1 MLDQHASL
9 MLITNIGL
17 ELESTRGTRLIRLR
31 AVDGYA
37 SDITRYSIDPSYN
50 PHSYSPLV
58 LQPTFDLW
66 PWADLAQNLI
76 SSSTPGGASMYQ
88 VWWKSTQGF
97 LRFRVNEVK
106 IAYWDQVHCPLTLG
120 GSRPKSNQFIYSR
133 GCTPSILRPSLTLG
147 GSRPKSN
154 QFIYSRGCTPVPS
167 LMKIHP
173 EVLRFR
179 VNEVKIAYLI
189 RPSSLTFDLWHWA
202 DLAQNLI
209 SSSTPGGAP
218 LYLVWWKSTQGFL
231 IFRVNEVKIA
241 YLDQVHWHWP
251 LTLDRSRPKS
261 NQFIYSQ
268 WCTPVPSLMKIHP
281 GFF

>member
-1 MLDQHASL
+1 MIMVSFWWKMNFPHNK
-9 MLITNIGL
+9 I
-17 ELESTRGTRLIRLR
+17 TRLIRLR

-37 SDITRYSIDPSYN
+37 SNITRYSIDPSYN

-76 SSSTPGGASMYQ
+76 SSSTSGGASMYQ

-120 GSRPKSNQFIYSR
+120 GSPQNLISSSTLGGAPLAYWDQVH
-133 GCTPSILRPSLTLG
+133 CPLTLG

-173 EVLRFR
+173 EVF
-179 VNEVKIAYLI
+179 E
-189 RPSSLTFDLWHWA
+189 
-202 DLAQNLI
+202 I
-209 SSSTPGGAP
+209 S
-218 LYLVWWKSTQGFL
+218 
-231 IFRVNEVKIA
+231 R
-241 YLDQVHWHWP
+241 
-251 LTLDRSRPKS
+251 
-261 NQFIYSQ
+261 
-268 WCTPVPSLMKIHP
+268 
-281 GFF
+281 